1 MNAKFI
7 TSIPMD
13 QHVNKFLAPIKLFAY
28 IIGVVMS
35 ANALSMDDEYSQ
47 VVALALTEKHEISA
61 QSRFAYQKFDK
72 SPDEFKTPNGLY
84 RCYAAFCFEQLG
96 TFREMIDHWI
106 QEHSLAYEIEN
117 GCVCPA
123 CEKILA
129 NKATL
134 KDHVLCHFDP
144 LRRKYTV
151 LPPTK
156 KTFSYLTFIKIGG
169 LYLCPDADCVDWH
182 KMYSE
187 LFAHLAHK
195 HAPEVDTRLIC
206 PLLVAD
212 ATVCGESFLSKKLLI
227 KHFEKHYGV
236 SDKHVCPEDKR
247 SKKQKRQTEEQ

>member
-1 MNAKFI
+1 
-7 TSIPMD
+7 MD
-13 QHVNKFLAPIKLFAY
+13 QHVNKSLASIKLFAY

-35 ANALSMDDEYSQ
+35 AYALSMDDEYSQ
-47 VVALALTEKHEISA
+47 VVALALAEKHEISA

-84 RCYAAFCFEQLG
+84 RCYAAFCLEQLG
-96 TFREMIDHWI
+96 TFCEMIDHWI

-117 GCVCPA
+117 GCMCPA

-156 KTFSYLTFIKIGG
+156 KAFSRLTFIKVGG
-169 LYLCPDADCVDWH
+169 LYMCPDADCVDWH
-182 KMYSE
+182 KTHSE
-187 LFAHLAHK
+187 LFVHLVNK
-195 HAPEVDTRLIC
+195 HAPVVKTHFLC
-206 PLLVAD
+206 PLVGSD
-212 ATVCGESFLSKKLLI
+212 ATICEEPCLSKKLLI
-227 KHFEKHYGV
+227 KHFEKHYGL
-236 SDKHVCPEDKR
+236 SDTYVCPENMR
-247 SKKQKRQTEEQ
+247 GKKQKRQVEEL